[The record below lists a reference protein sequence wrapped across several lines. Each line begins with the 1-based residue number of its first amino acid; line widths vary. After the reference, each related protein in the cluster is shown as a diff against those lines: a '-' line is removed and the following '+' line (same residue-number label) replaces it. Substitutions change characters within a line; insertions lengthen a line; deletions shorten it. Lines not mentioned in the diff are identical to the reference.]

1 MSELPRET
9 EKIAIDEA
17 VLSLVVEHLLS
28 RYAKTFDDPQAWLRD
43 FADEVH
49 RSMDR
54 AKSPPPEH
62 QGTMEIARTR
72 LDSLMNGVRL
82 RLP

>member
-1 MSELPRET
+1 MSESQSET

-28 RYAKTFDDPQAWLRD
+28 RYAKTFDDPQAWIRD

-49 RSMDR
+49 MSMDR
-54 AKSPPPEH
+54 AKNPPPDH
-62 QGTMEIARTR
+62 QSKMETARNR
-72 LDSLMNGVRL
+72 LDTIMNAVRL
-82 RLP
+82 RLK